1 MSKYHDPELFPL
13 ATMII
18 DLASSSDDL
27 NRQIYPL
34 LASLKDELVR
44 LHPTPIPQADTPD
57 VTGISSVM
65 NPQAR
70 NFLVHVK
77 QNAAADLAQIA
88 EKLARESGVAFDP
101 ADHHSLL
108 HWFDA
113 NWEALAPHVRD
124 VGVLTRV

>member
-1 MSKYHDPELFPL
+1 MSKYHNPELFPL

-18 DLASSSDDL
+18 DLVSSSDDL

-44 LHPTPIPQADTPD
+44 LHPTPIPQDATPD
-57 VTGISSVM
+57 VTGISSIT

-70 NFLVHVK
+70 NFLVHVQ
-77 QNAAADLAQIA
+77 QNGSDLAQIA

-101 ADHHSLL
+101 AEHPSLL
-108 HWFDA
+108 HWFDS
-113 NWEALAPHVRD
+113 NWDALAPHVRD
-124 VGVLTRV
+124 AGVLTRV